1 MGHDRPV
8 TVDDP
13 RLDDDAADPR
23 DDDDG
28 DDDNNAADDNDAA
41 HERRRRRHPLFR
53 GRPCLGGVGVRRGG
67 PDAVGGLLRVE
78 YLDNLF

>member
-1 MGHDRPV
+1 MGHNRPV

-23 DDDDG
+23 DDDD
-28 DDDNNAADDNDAA
+28 DDDNAADNDAV
-41 HERRRRRHPLFR
+41 HGRRRRRHPLFR
-53 GRPCLGGVGVRRGG
+53 GRRGVGGAGVHRVG
-67 PDAVGGLLRVE
+67 PVVVGGLLRVE